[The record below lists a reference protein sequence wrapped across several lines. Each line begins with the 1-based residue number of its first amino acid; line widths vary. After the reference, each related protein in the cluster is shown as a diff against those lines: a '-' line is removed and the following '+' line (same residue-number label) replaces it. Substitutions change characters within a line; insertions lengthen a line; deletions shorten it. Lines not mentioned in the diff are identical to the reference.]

1 MKRNAKAGISLAFLS
16 FLHNKKAMIIV
27 GAVLIG
33 IGAAG
38 AISIGPILIQDYVTG
53 NIDPTTS
60 RPYPVFGIIS
70 PIYAQITFIGIAIV
84 GLALLVWY
92 TTGTRWAKP

>member
-1 MKRNAKAGISLAFLS
+1 MKRNTKAGISLAFLS

>member
-1 MKRNAKAGISLAFLS
+1 
-16 FLHNKKAMIIV
+16 MIIV